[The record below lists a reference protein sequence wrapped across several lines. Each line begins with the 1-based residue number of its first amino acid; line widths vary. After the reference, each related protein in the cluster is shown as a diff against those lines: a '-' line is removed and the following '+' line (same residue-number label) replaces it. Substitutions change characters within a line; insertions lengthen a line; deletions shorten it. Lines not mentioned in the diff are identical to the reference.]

1 MIGFLILLFLAG
13 VGLTA
18 YGIWEQK
25 TVYSDQNFAVGRVV
39 GYQNARSSGPAR
51 VMQAVADAR
60 HPIVLVTMESGEQRQ
75 IKLHDQI
82 IYGAGIGQKFPEL
95 QIGGEISVTYFGQ
108 NPKEAFLTDHPLAQ
122 TPVKTSTF
130 LMIGL
135 ALIGTVIVTL
145 LGWLWLANY

>member
-13 VGLTA
+13 VGLTV

-25 TVYSDQNFAVGRVV
+25 HVYGDQYFAVGRVV
-39 GYQNARSSGPAR
+39 GYQAYRPSNSYAKLGSKLVNA
-51 VMQAVADAR
+51 QY
-60 HPIVLVTMESGEQRQ
+60 PIVSVTLESGELRQ
-75 IKLHDQI
+75 LRLHSPVT
-82 IYGAGIGQKFPEL
+82 YGAGGDFPEL
-95 QIGGEISVTYFGQ
+95 RIGGEISVIYFGT